1 MSKDVV
7 IQDRLSTIRDPN
19 STADIGGRRSLGRL
33 ALILGLAVFG
43 VFYMMLV
50 MGGAS
55 FIHECQ
61 TLVCGQLHQAVFAAI
76 GALALFVGAYRLF
89 EGKSWAAEV
98 VFFGTLPILVVHVL
112 LVITDPNEAIF
123 FPLSTTPP
131 PLISGAVLLNR
142 AMSRTDG

>member
-1 MSKDVV
+1 M
-7 IQDRLSTIRDPN
+7 
-19 STADIGGRRSLGRL
+19 
-33 ALILGLAVFG
+33 ALILALAIFG
-43 VFYMMLV
+43 VFYMMLA

-61 TLVCGQLHQAVFAAI
+61 TLVCGQLHQAVFATV

-89 EGKSWAAEV
+89 ERKSSASEI

-112 LVITDPNEAIF
+112 LVITDPNEAVF

-142 AMSRTDG
+142 AMSGRGQ

>member
-1 MSKDVV
+1 M
-7 IQDRLSTIRDPN
+7 QDPPSTKRDPDP
-19 STADIGGRRSLGRL
+19 TADIGGWRSLGRL
-33 ALILGLAVFG
+33 ALFLALTVFG
-43 VFYMMLV
+43 VFYMMLA

-89 EGKSWAAEV
+89 EGKSLTAAIV
-98 VFFGTLPILVVHVL
+98 LVGTLPILVVHVL
-112 LVITDPNEAIF
+112 LVITDPNEAVF

-131 PLISGAVLLNR
+131 PLISGAILVNR
-142 AMSRTDG
+142 AMIRKRNAAEQL